1 MKKPAALMS
10 QAVAKATGA
19 AAPSPS
25 IGPPNGSNILRPGN
39 VDEGHANSAFKKPSS
54 AEVKLKGGSWFAT
67 YAHQSFALSRCSYIC
82 TRPSSQRGF
91 IA

>member
-19 AAPSPS
+19 AAPSTS

-54 AEVKLKGGSWFAT
+54 AEVKLKGGTWFAT
-67 YAHQSFALSRCSYIC
+67 YARQSFALPRYS
-82 TRPSSQRGF
+82 
-91 IA
+91 